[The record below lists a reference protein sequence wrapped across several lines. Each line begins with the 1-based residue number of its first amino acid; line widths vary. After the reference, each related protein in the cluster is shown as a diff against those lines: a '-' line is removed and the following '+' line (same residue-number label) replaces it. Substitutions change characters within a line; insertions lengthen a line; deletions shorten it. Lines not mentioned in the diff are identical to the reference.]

1 MSAQVPVVSRK
12 RALALAALSLA
23 VALATACSER
33 PPTGAAPAGPAVAD
47 QAASQPASP
56 GDAAHD
62 AHAAPSTAAL
72 ALPLVPATPW
82 QSDAPLREGMRRVQR
97 AVDALGHAEHD
108 HLDAAQVTA
117 AAEAVQAAVDFMFAN
132 CKLEPEPDVALHGL
146 LAVLIKG
153 ASDLKANPADL
164 SPLAGMR
171 EVLALYPRMFVDP
184 QWMAAV
190 ASPSA

>member
-82 QSDAPLREGMRRVQR
+82 QSDAPLREGMRRVLEALQ
-97 AVDALGHAEHD
+97 DGGGWNGALGGWRRR
-108 HLDAAQVTA
+108 LL
-117 AAEAVQAAVDFMFAN
+117 EARLA
-132 CKLEPEPDVALHGL
+132 PL
-146 LAVLIKG
+146 LA
-153 ASDLKANPADL
+153 D
-164 SPLAGMR
+164 
-171 EVLALYPRMFVDP
+171 
-184 QWMAAV
+184 
-190 ASPSA
+190 